1 MIRIYQILDLTNGN
15 CYIGSTQQKYLS
27 KRISR
32 HREATNTCSS
42 KEIIKNGKYKVNV
55 LEMFED
61 FEIRKERER
70 FWINNI
76 NKCINKNKLNGLDKE
91 KQKKKYLFKKAM
103 NELNQIDVNI
113 F

>member
-32 HREATNTCSS
+32 HRETTNTCSS
-42 KEIIKNGKYKVNV
+42 KQIIENGDYIVNV
-55 LEMFED
+55 LEEFED
-61 FEIRKERER
+61 FDIRKERER
-70 FWINNI
+70 FWINNKK
-76 NKCINKNKLNGLDKE
+76 NCINKNKLNGLDKE
-91 KQKKKYLFKKAM
+91 KQKKRYQFKKAM

>member
-42 KEIIKNGKYKVNV
+42 KEIIKNGDYIVSV
-55 LEMFED
+55 LEEFED
-61 FEIRKERER
+61 LDIRKERER
-70 FWINNI
+70 FWINNKK
-76 NKCINKNKLNGLDKE
+76 NCINKNKLNGLDKE

-113 F
+113 Y

>member
-1 MIRIYQILDLTNGN
+1 MIKIYQILDLTNGN

-42 KEIIKNGKYKVNV
+42 KQIIQNGDYIVNV
-55 LEMFED
+55 LEEFED
-61 FEIRKERER
+61 FDIRKERER
-70 FWINNI
+70 FWINNKK
-76 NKCINKNKLNGLDKE
+76 NCINKNKLNGLDKE
-91 KQKKKYLFKKAM
+91 KQKKRYQFKKAM
-103 NELNQIDVNI
+103 NDLNKIDVNI

>member
-61 FEIRKERER
+61 LDIRKERER

-76 NKCINKNKLNGLDKE
+76 NKCINKNKLNGLDKDN
-91 KQKKKYLFKKAM
+91 QKKRYLFKKAM
-103 NELNQIDVNI
+103 NDLNKIDVNI